1 MSIDG
6 APARPGLQARLQRLA
21 ATALQLAQVRVEIL
35 ATDVELGALRL
46 LDAIVLALAAL
57 LALAVGLGLL
67 CGVILLIVQPEYRLH
82 ALAALALLFLGGGVL
97 ALRAARARLT
107 QAGGLFQGTRDELA
121 RDVAAVAADRPAGP

>member
-1 MSIDG
+1 MNSDG

-21 ATALQLAQVRVEIL
+21 STALQLAQLRVEML
-35 ATDVELGALRL
+35 ATDVELAALRL

-67 CGVILLIVQPEYRLH
+67 CGLILLIVQPEYRLH
-82 ALAALALLFLGGGVL
+82 ALAALALLFLAGGVF

-107 QAGGLFQGTRDELA
+107 QAGGLFQGTRAELA
-121 RDVAAVAADRPAGP
+121 NDVAAVATDRPAGP